1 MIYYF
6 QWEDMLEPGKVR
18 RIKRVRVPD
27 SNPEVVE
34 FDWSQVAPTENL
46 RIVILGDQD
55 EHLGVIFIRR

>member
-1 MIYYF
+1 
-6 QWEDMLEPGKVR
+6 MLEPGKVR

-34 FDWSQVAPTENL
+34 FDWSQVATTENL